1 MNLTETQAFLTTL
14 MRTIDRKVVLTI
26 EPSANTT
33 RPGITV
39 KLTRDRRVG
48 HLELSEAALQG
59 AEGDLIRRNQIRTAL
74 KRTRDAMWESNTHIF
89 STKMERP
96 KTDGGMSF
104 YRSTGGGGRGKR

>member
-14 MRTIDRKVVLTI
+14 MRTIDRKVTLTI
-26 EPSANTT
+26 EPSKNTA

-39 KLTRDRRVG
+39 HLVRDRRAG
-48 HLELSEAALQG
+48 HLELSEASLQG
-59 AEGDLIRRNQIRTAL
+59 AEGDLIRRNQLRTAL
-74 KRTRDAMWESNTHIF
+74 KRTRDGMWETSTHIF

-104 YRSTGGGGRGKR
+104 YRSSPGGNRGKR